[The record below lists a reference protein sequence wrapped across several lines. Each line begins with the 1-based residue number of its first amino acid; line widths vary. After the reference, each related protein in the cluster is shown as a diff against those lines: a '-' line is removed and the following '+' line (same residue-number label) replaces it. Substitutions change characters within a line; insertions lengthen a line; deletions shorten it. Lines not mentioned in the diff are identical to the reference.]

1 MNPNVET
8 VICGGGVFF
17 FHKMLQ
23 KGHIAPQK
31 FIVSI

>member
-1 MNPNVET
+1 MLKRVLG
-8 VICGGGVFF
+8 GGGVFF